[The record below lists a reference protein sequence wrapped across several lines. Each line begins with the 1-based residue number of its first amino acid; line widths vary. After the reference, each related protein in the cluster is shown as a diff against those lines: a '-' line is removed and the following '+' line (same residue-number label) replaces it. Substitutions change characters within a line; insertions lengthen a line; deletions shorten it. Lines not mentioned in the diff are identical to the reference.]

1 MQVQTAKTHTGGEL
15 QKTLTVKQINKI
27 LRQELRVWLSKIV
40 LNQHAGG
47 SVANL
52 ETEITAHTEKEWMRV

>member
-1 MQVQTAKTHTGGEL
+1 M
-15 QKTLTVKQINKI
+15 
-27 LRQELRVWLSKIV
+27 QELRVWLSKIV